1 MYKIFLIIL
10 SLNLYLSADVMGQI
24 SDEKDGLPLIGA
36 SVYLEGNMN
45 LESPWGAST
54 DANGQYFIPN
64 VPINNY
70 KIIVKYI
77 GYETFSKE
85 INVDNI
91 KRIENIMMTP
101 SSLKAEET
109 EVIGTAQKKD
119 KLTGSP
125 ATKEVITSAQIE
137 IQSSANLGSYLKGLK
152 GVDYTASGMD
162 SYSISVRGFNS
173 SFSSRLLT
181 LTDGRVANIPALRV
195 VSYNTIPQS
204 QDDIEKMEVILGP
217 TTALYGANAHS
228 GVVNIVS
235 KSPASSEGFNLHFSG
250 SNDARD
256 LRKING
262 RFAKK
267 INDHISFK
275 LSASYLHAY
284 EWEFISQDEW
294 KNHQFAWIGSPDR
307 TVDKKDNNPWNAS
320 FTLDNSETSD
330 WETIKLILQNPVY
343 GWNIANYWQDSN
355 GDGIYQ
361 ENEWIG
367 PDDQQSSWD
376 SKVKYTMIDGE
387 MIIIGNGE
395 ANHGDL
401 DGDGVAGEDW
411 ANGFDD
417 DGDGLIDEDYFEAD
431 GIDNDGDGL
440 IDENIDDEYDLSY
453 DAADN
458 NGNGQIDEIWEY
470 DHDGDGTS
478 NWGSAMDSELKIII
492 FDGRRDSLING
503 QVNPWYTLDGSPSTD
518 THIRG
523 DYIWDEDKFTI
534 LFDTFTQDYGNDGMP
549 GDLHI
554 DASGNGTFDAGEPPL
569 FNGFNDFGLD
579 GINYTFDEGEGDG
592 VWQPGDSWVD
602 SNNNGIVDSPTI
614 DGYQLGNQSNYN
626 DVWPLANGIFDNGE
640 TIIGDFGQDGIPNT
654 NDPGEGDGILE
665 PMDMNELDGNY
676 DTGDGCFGCTGDITD
691 EQFQTINDTNGDGIS
706 DFPDFEIDNRKVEA
720 RIDIDGVPFLGLDDL
735 NLTFQS
741 GYSWSKSQ
749 IVTGVGRYIVDG
761 WEYTFNQFK
770 ANYNNWFFQ
779 TYVNRSFSGNTRGY
793 LRGDRIQDLSQNR
806 AYQLQNNFNLK
817 PFDTKVI
824 WGIDYFKTQPV
835 TNGTILNDGPNGRD
849 EDGDGEIDEFDE
861 FDKVDANEFGV
872 YFQTSSKLSKSYGEW
887 TDKWELITAARLDH
901 HDQLEEENG
910 LELFGKKWQFGPKI
924 GLMYNPNPK
933 HSFRL
938 TYGKAFNT
946 PTTTSLFTNYYV
958 QDYNIFNVYLRGN
971 KDGTNYVRVDENTD
985 ISQPVYYDS
994 NGEANY
1000 YGNYNFGE
1008 NYIERIQDMPYF
1020 YLYDTFQGV
1029 PSDWI
1034 PLDTTNFLVYV
1045 PEPNGDG
1052 YIIKPDDLKEG
1063 ERYVADIPSI
1073 KSEKIN
1079 SFELGYKTMIANMI
1093 ISVDYYINHY
1103 SDFFSPATYITPTVV
1118 YRYNS
1123 DGSEATTDD
1132 FTFAGFIPGNQN
1144 NSNPPYST
1152 GWNGID
1158 DDGDWDVWASAFG
1171 WDQDDKNGDG
1181 DPRDPGE
1188 WGFVDLE
1195 TGQTYTP
1202 AQLGFNGQGLPWIYA
1217 NAGDNQFG
1225 INYDLLDKVGIDEWS
1240 PQEGMGEYECDSYPC
1255 SSESVQGRATSPPEI
1270 ILGVLNYGNVW
1281 TQGIDMAFTQIFS
1294 EKLFMNGNF
1303 SWYNTTNFYN
1313 ELTKRNDPINAPKFK
1328 WNINL
1333 TMDHK
1338 IGMFSAGYRHVDKFV
1353 WQDGIWGGSI
1363 GPYDLIDVHYKYK
1376 IHKNLSASISCLNIF
1391 NHVHREIVGGAKMG
1405 RQIVMRFSTNF

>member
-10 SLNLYLSADVMGQI
+10 SLNLYLSADIMGQI

-77 GYETFSKE
+77 GYQTFSKE

-125 ATKEVITSAQIE
+125 ATKEVITAAQIE

-330 WETIKLILQNPVY
+330 WETIKLILQNPIY
-343 GWNIANYWQDSN
+343 GWDIENYWQDYN

-367 PDDQQSSWD
+367 PDGQQSSWD

-440 IDENIDDEYDLSY
+440 IDENIDDEYDLSF

-554 DASGNGTFDAGEPPL
+554 DASGNGTFDAGESPL
-569 FNGFNDFGLD
+569 FSGFNDFGLD

-602 SNNNGIVDSPTI
+602 SNNNGVVDSPTI

-626 DVWPLANGIFDNGE
+626 DVWPVANGIFDNGE

-691 EQFQTINDTNGDGIS
+691 EQFQSINDTNGDGIS

-1000 YGNYNFGE
+1000 YGTYNFGE

-1171 WDQDDKNGDG
+1171 WDQDDKNDDG

>member
-1 MYKIFLIIL
+1 
-10 SLNLYLSADVMGQI
+10 
-24 SDEKDGLPLIGA
+24 
-36 SVYLEGNMN
+36 
-45 LESPWGAST
+45 
-54 DANGQYFIPN
+54 
-64 VPINNY
+64 
-70 KIIVKYI
+70 
-77 GYETFSKE
+77 
-85 INVDNI
+85 
-91 KRIENIMMTP
+91 
-101 SSLKAEET
+101 
-109 EVIGTAQKKD
+109 
-119 KLTGSP
+119 
-125 ATKEVITSAQIE
+125 
-137 IQSSANLGSYLKGLK
+137 
-152 GVDYTASGMD
+152 
-162 SYSISVRGFNS
+162 
-173 SFSSRLLT
+173 
-181 LTDGRVANIPALRV
+181 
-195 VSYNTIPQS
+195 
-204 QDDIEKMEVILGP
+204 
-217 TTALYGANAHS
+217 
-228 GVVNIVS
+228 
-235 KSPASSEGFNLHFSG
+235 
-250 SNDARD
+250 
-256 LRKING
+256 
-262 RFAKK
+262 
-267 INDHISFK
+267 
-275 LSASYLHAY
+275 
-284 EWEFISQDEW
+284 
-294 KNHQFAWIGSPDR
+294 
-307 TVDKKDNNPWNAS
+307 
-320 FTLDNSETSD
+320 
-330 WETIKLILQNPVY
+330 
-343 GWNIANYWQDSN
+343 
-355 GDGIYQ
+355 
-361 ENEWIG
+361 
-367 PDDQQSSWD
+367 
-376 SKVKYTMIDGE
+376 MIDGE

-440 IDENIDDEYDLSY
+440 IDENIDDEYDLSF

-554 DASGNGTFDAGEPPL
+554 DASGNGTFDAGESPL
-569 FNGFNDFGLD
+569 FSGFNDFGLD

-602 SNNNGIVDSPTI
+602 SNNNGVVDSPTI

-626 DVWPLANGIFDNGE
+626 DVWPVANGIFDNGE

-691 EQFQTINDTNGDGIS
+691 EQFQSINDTNGDGIS

-1000 YGNYNFGE
+1000 YGTYNFGE

-1171 WDQDDKNGDG
+1171 WDQDDKNDDG